1 MNLLQALK
9 FTILQVSLLMNG
21 ISRLKLP
28 GLCFGL
34 LDEGND
40 PDLSCSNTFLHNQ
53 SDQYFPCI
61 ARMPLKN
68 ALRLFKTKITASATQ
83 NGHSVAR
90 LLEKFQLPAKL
101 YWYQTDWIL
110 CALDFYFWFKLDIV
124 KLWLTNIIALDTAW
138 NWHTFSLHISCFI
151 LINQDLSRL
160 GIGPRFQILSSW
172 QSVLKYRPCESI
184 PQLKTFSVGSTPT

>member
-1 MNLLQALK
+1 MLIPQDLCICLNKYGSLQLCIEAALHAQVTDDRINFPLPSDKAPNKQILSQIILVCLLQALN
-9 FTILQVSLLMNG
+9 FTILQVSPLKNG
-21 ISRLKLP
+21 ISKLKLP
-28 GLCFGL
+28 RLCCGL

-40 PDLSCSNTFLHNQ
+40 PDLSCSNTFFHNQ

-101 YWYQTDWIL
+101 Y
-110 CALDFYFWFKLDIV
+110 
-124 KLWLTNIIALDTAW
+124 
-138 NWHTFSLHISCFI
+138 
-151 LINQDLSRL
+151 
-160 GIGPRFQILSSW
+160 
-172 QSVLKYRPCESI
+172 
-184 PQLKTFSVGSTPT
+184 